1 MRPMPP
7 QDIAE
12 ASVSLHD
19 NTITLDDTASKTI
32 KFITYINDSLQIA
45 SGQPSKVPP
54 SITVKNNVWDITL
67 KAGRHTTSAVANS
80 FNSLCGGKAKEYTPS
95 GGGGGT
101 PNELNFFFG
110 IIITFRNGVSQ
121 PIYFGQESYGTSHN
135 WWIGG
140 SGIFSQDKPRLEYQG
155 DSNIYTNK
163 LSGDHKT
170 FKLQQ
175 MDVRPVIQTRQNDD
189 GRPPTPS

>member
-1 MRPMPP
+1 MPP

-12 ASVSLHD
+12 APVSLHG

-32 KFITYINDSLQIA
+32 KFITYINDSLQIS

-54 SITVKNNVWDITL
+54 TIRVKNNVWEITL
-67 KAGRHTTSAVANS
+67 QAGRHKTSAVANS
-80 FNSLCGGKAKEYTPS
+80 FNSLCGGKEKEYVPS
-95 GGGGGT
+95 GGDGGT

-110 IIITFRNGVSQ
+110 IIITFRNGASQ
-121 PIYFGQESYGTSHN
+121 PIYLAQGSNGTTDT

-140 SGIFSQDKPRLEYQG
+140 SPIFSQDKPRLEYQG
-155 DSNIYTNK
+155 GSNIYANE

-175 MDVRPVIQTRQNDD
+175 MDAPPVVQTRQNE
-189 GRPPTPS
+189 GGGLSTPS